1 MDVGETKLTRV
12 EGSTRCVW
20 VWASV
25 VWVWYGSGMGG
36 RYGGS
41 DV

>member
-1 MDVGETKLTRV
+1 MVEDVGETKLTRV
-12 EGSTRCVW
+12 EGGTRCVW
-20 VWASV
+20 IWESEI
-25 VWVWYGSGMGG
+25 WVGS